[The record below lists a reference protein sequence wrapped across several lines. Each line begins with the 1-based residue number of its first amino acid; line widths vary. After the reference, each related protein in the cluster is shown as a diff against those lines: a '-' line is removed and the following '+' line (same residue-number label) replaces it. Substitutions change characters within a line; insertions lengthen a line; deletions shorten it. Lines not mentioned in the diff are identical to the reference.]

1 MGRWS
6 DISVESFALVAP
18 PVVVHTDVTT
28 RGRGKGDLGG
38 LLLPLTCL
46 SWCKFAQ
53 FVALSLC
60 LLWYLRALWRAQA
73 AAREGGTGGGGSVSN
88 VRGN

>member
-38 LLLPLTCL
+38 TT
-46 SWCKFAQ
+46 FATYLFVVVQ
-53 FVALSLC
+53 VRTVCCFVALF
-60 LLWYLRALWRAQA
+60 ALVSAGA
-73 AAREGGTGGGGSVSN
+73 VASTSSSEGGWY
-88 VRGN
+88 RGRGERI